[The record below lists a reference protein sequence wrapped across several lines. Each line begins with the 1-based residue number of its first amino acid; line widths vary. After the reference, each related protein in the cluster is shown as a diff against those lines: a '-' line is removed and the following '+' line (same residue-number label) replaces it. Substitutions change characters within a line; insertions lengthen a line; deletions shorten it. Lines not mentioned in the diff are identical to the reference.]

1 MSKTRSPIPPS
12 VAAKLLFENQH
23 RCCICGPNP
32 NTDCGP
38 GPVQIHHIDGNPANN
53 APRNL
58 AVLGLV
64 HHSKITGSQGFGRN
78 YSQTEI
84 RLYKKSWE
92 ALCKSRYESSN
103 GSFHFSNGVEP
114 IYRFIKSVVLGA
126 HEHLYPS
133 LELKAGDE
141 VTFNLL
147 SNKPVEF
154 LIMTKRQHDRWLR
167 NGEGMLY
174 EQHTDVTEIDDY
186 FEIPDDDH
194 WLLIFCNHSAEE
206 VEVAFSLSI
215 WDAKGRLYYQK

>member
-1 MSKTRSPIPPS
+1 MGKSRSRIPSK

-23 RCCICGPNP
+23 RCCICGPEP
-32 NTDCGP
+32 KHDC

-53 APRNL
+53 DPRNL
-58 AVLGLV
+58 AVLDLR
-64 HHSKITGSQGFGRN
+64 HHSEVTGSQGFGRN

-92 ALCKSRYESSN
+92 ALCKGRYESSN
-103 GSFHFSNGVEP
+103 GNSNYSNGVELV
-114 IYRFIKSVVLGA
+114 YRFIKRVVLGA

-141 VTFNLL
+141 ITLNVL

-154 LIMTKRQHDRWLR
+154 LIMTKPQHDQWLK

-186 FEIPDDDH
+186 FEVPENDQ

-206 VEVAFSLSI
+206 VEVAFSVSVLGMASE
-215 WDAKGRLYYQK
+215 